1 MNKASGGDGIPDE
14 LFQILN
20 DDTVKVLHLI
30 CQQIQKT
37 QQWPQTERSVFT
49 PTPKHG
55 NECSNYY
62 IISLISNASMKI
74 LMKILG
80 IYILISG
87 RGIVS
92 QWTITFMVK
101 FERVTGRKAR
111 GPQTEE
117 ISCKGQTFFISLIS
131 GRRKQTTSVRFFF
144 PVVCK
149 IKKRFL
155 SKFCVD
161 MMTPGSTFSQ
171 TLS

>member
-1 MNKASGGDGIPDE
+1 
-14 LFQILN
+14 
-20 DDTVKVLHLI
+20 
-30 CQQIQKT
+30 
-37 QQWPQTERSVFT
+37 
-49 PTPKHG
+49 
-55 NECSNYY
+55 
-62 IISLISNASMKI
+62 MKI
-74 LMKILG
+74 LMKFLG

-101 FERVTGRKAR
+101 FERVTGRNAR

-117 ISCKGQTFFISLIS
+117 IGCKGQTFFISLIS
-131 GRRKQTTSVRFFF
+131 GKRKQTTMSDFF
-144 PVVCK
+144 PVLCK